1 MPQLKHD
8 GSVDYYRKKGKRTN
22 VPCRPAFPPYSPDLN
37 GIMEKAWRFL
47 HQQVLGRAAEIKCDA
62 DMRRVIREEW
72 DMLAFDGS
80 QEALGWKGINY
91 WADKLGDVCDEVI
104 EQDGFDTKYMR

>member
-1 MPQLKHD
+1 
-8 GSVDYYRKKGKRTN
+8 
-22 VPCRPAFPPYSPDLN
+22 
-37 GIMEKAWRFL
+37 MEKAWRFL

-91 WADKLGDVCDEVI
+91 WADKLGDVCDEVV
-104 EQDGFDTKYMR
+104 QQGGFDTKYMR